1 MVVALMTIRIVVTG
15 SRHWTE
21 APGSNES
28 NIIRNKLT
36 QAVYMSTE
44 IAMGFSF
51 HDRVTIAADV
61 VIVHGGARGA
71 DAVADA
77 CARESGWRV
86 EVFKADWE
94 KFGHAAGPRRNTAML
109 AAGAELVLAFP
120 FGDRRTSPGTW
131 NCIDLAA
138 VRGIPIGIFP
148 KAKR

>member
-1 MVVALMTIRIVVTG
+1 MTIRIVVTG

-21 APGSNES
+21 SPGSNES

-44 IAMGFSF
+44 LTMGFSF
-51 HDRVTIAADV
+51 HDRVTIEGDV

-86 EVFKADWE
+86 EVFEADWAVPPR
-94 KFGHAAGPRRNTAML
+94 KHDRAGPERNARML
-109 AAGAELVLAFP
+109 DAGANLVLAFP